1 MAACHGAAVV
11 PTPTLPPN
19 PTAFYSIEP
28 CSAPAHAHP
37 VKSGVV
43 IAALMLAHLV
53 IFRPIAE
60 SQVFHS
66 NQSNQIGVTSV
77 PAIFS
82 GDDGTAGVD
91 MSHAIW
97 DADIIDFPAQAL
109 LRELRTFNFDQRA
122 MAGGT
127 CFDGINAF

>member
-1 MAACHGAAVV
+1 MQ
-11 PTPTLPPN
+11 
-19 PTAFYSIEP
+19 
-28 CSAPAHAHP
+28 
-37 VKSGVV
+37 SGVV
-43 IAALMLAHLV
+43 IAALVLVRLV
-53 IFRPIAE
+53 IFRNVAA
-60 SQVFHS
+60 SQLFHS
-66 NQSNQIGVTSV
+66 NQSNQIGVTNI
-77 PAIFS
+77 PTIFY
-82 GDDGTAGVD
+82 GDAGVNGAN